1 MSTSGRAGA
10 KSLGAAQ
17 HRHVPTI
24 RIRCQTLSVRCNQ
37 RGHSYCVALGAK
49 VLCEQRSLAILP
61 LHRAGGGQGEAHAIP
76 STMRQAIHDGQNLE
90 AWFTRGFYKHMLG
103 RKARAKKTTVGDS
116 DDERLKDQ
124 GVKEFQNFLA
134 LQNLGK
140 TKQST
145 FDKDHVDP
153 CWTI

>member
-1 MSTSGRAGA
+1 
-10 KSLGAAQ
+10 
-17 HRHVPTI
+17 
-24 RIRCQTLSVRCNQ
+24 
-37 RGHSYCVALGAK
+37 
-49 VLCEQRSLAILP
+49 
-61 LHRAGGGQGEAHAIP
+61 
-76 STMRQAIHDGQNLE
+76 MRQAIHDGQNLE